1 MALHAPCMLHVN
13 GSGNA
18 YRRDSLDAE
27 IPCNAC
33 SAAHLV
39 PACADRV
46 LRQFN
51 IVQPIPKPPIDIEH
65 IHSQVTTEEEETF
78 AITIWNNRFQWLP
91 EDCTPIE
98 DDDFNC
104 SPEYLE
110 WFNNN
115 GKPFLV
121 AHEVSQRW
129 HREHRCSYQL
139 VGETSEPDQSVPQ
152 PPDNTTMDCPKDWS
166 PWRSEREPT
175 IHVVGSSNSRNPWEQ
190 PIYTYPTA
198 GGTSYQ
204 HTEVNSFGGS
214 SSSYPSHDDK
224 VYRPHFEYP

>member
-39 PACADRV
+39 PA
-46 LRQFN
+46 
-51 IVQPIPKPPIDIEH
+51 
-65 IHSQVTTEEEETF
+65 
-78 AITIWNNRFQWLP
+78 
-91 EDCTPIE
+91 
-98 DDDFNC
+98 
-104 SPEYLE
+104 
-110 WFNNN
+110 
-115 GKPFLV
+115 
-121 AHEVSQRW
+121 
-129 HREHRCSYQL
+129 
-139 VGETSEPDQSVPQ
+139 SVPQ